1 MAARTI
7 LGLGMRLRSPSR
19 VSRHRSKCCRM
30 LAGRSCAD
38 CSTRVRD
45 RFLVPRG
52 PQQLQHCSGNMDNT
66 SPDTCS
72 LCSLQQTIRHRAAGA
87 GGCRC
92 RTLLLDID
100 PACCAAVLQC
110 CSGEAAWRHDMLTAD
125 EISLTHMKMFISRYN
140 YLHLTSN
147 ADP

>member
-1 MAARTI
+1 MAARII

-19 VSRHRSKCCRM
+19 VSGHRSKCCRM

-45 RFLVPRG
+45 RFLVPCG

-72 LCSLQQTIRHRAAGA
+72 SAACSLQQTIRHRAAGA

-100 PACCAAVLQC
+100 PACSAAVVRRP
-110 CSGEAAWRHDMLTAD
+110 GDITAD
-125 EISLTHMKMFISRYN
+125 EISPTHANVQKQTLS
-140 YLHLTSN
+140 TAN